1 MNLKFYVVFHHNL
14 EDFYTDDIK
23 NYFEFISVND
33 SIPKNIKNPN
43 LNVSKESSIDGYK
56 DYQSLRFNES
66 SAILNLEITI
76 KNSNIDYICFLQY
89 DNMVNM
95 EYINFIKNN
104 IKKGNCICPWLM
116 NSKEILESS
125 LPNMFS
131 FFNEIVQIFNTVYNT
146 NYSINDIGG
155 PMISTFVIHKDI
167 YSEMIDFYKKSETYI
182 VNPYINNY
190 GTRHIAGFLE
200 RFWAIFINLRLKDNI
215 IKNSDGFLS
224 FTEVKDIQNQL
235 WRYQN

>member
-14 EDFYTDDIK
+14 EDFYTDDLK
-23 NYFEFISVND
+23 DYFEFISVND
-33 SIPKNIKNPN
+33 SIVKNVKNPN
-43 LNVSKESSIDGYK
+43 LNVIKESSIDGYK

-66 SAILNLEITI
+66 SAILNLENTI
-76 KNSNIDYICFLQY
+76 KDSNIDYLCFLQY
-89 DNMVNM
+89 DNMVNL
-95 EYINFIKNN
+95 EYIDFIKNN
-104 IKKGNCICPWLM
+104 INKENCVCPWLM
-116 NSKEILESS
+116 SSREILESS
-125 LPNMFS
+125 LPNMFP
-131 FFNEIVQIFNTVYNT
+131 FFNNIVQVFNTNYNT

-155 PMISTFVIHKDI
+155 PMISTFIIHRDI
-167 YSEMIDFYKKSETYI
+167 YFEMLDFYKKSESYI
-182 VNPYINNY
+182 VNEYIRNY

-200 RFWAIFINLRLKDNI
+200 RVRAIFLNLRLKDKI

>member
-14 EDFYTDDIK
+14 EDFYTDDLK
-23 NYFEFISVND
+23 DYFEFISVND
-33 SIPKNIKNPN
+33 SIVKNIKNPN
-43 LNVSKESSIDGYK
+43 LNVIKESSIDGYK

-66 SAILNLEITI
+66 SAILNLENTI
-76 KNSNIDYICFLQY
+76 KNSNIDYLCFLQY
-89 DNMVNM
+89 DNMVNL
-95 EYINFIKNN
+95 EYIDFIKNN
-104 IKKGNCICPWLM
+104 INKENCVCPWLM
-116 NSKEILESS
+116 NSREILESS
-125 LPNMFS
+125 LPNMFP
-131 FFNEIVQIFNTVYNT
+131 FFNNIVQVFNTNYNT

-155 PMISTFVIHKDI
+155 PMISTFIIHRDI
-167 YSEMIDFYKKSETYI
+167 YFEMIDFYRKSESHI
-182 VNPYINNY
+182 VNEYIRNY

-200 RFWAIFINLRLKDNI
+200 RFWAIFLNLRLRGKI